1 VLVPRGVNYE
11 HEGALRL
18 AVVEHTTATYL
29 SVLGLRPS
37 LGRWFTAAEDT
48 RGAAVVVND
57 LGGTVQGEGRT
68 TKAAD
73 AVHATKAGGKGW
85 RVVVKGEYLALA
97 AGGRGKVKR
106 DYEAEFVLPNL
117 DAALSIIKNKLL
129 DSALRKKYPDFVAAR
144 TNKIVDARPLSPET
158 PASRN
163 LQYMNRAQLEAHVQ
177 EIRAPISIQDYP
189 DVTDL
194 RDAVIDYTQTPKGF
208 AEREALRQKDRAED
222 RELRALNP
230 EIELNTGA

>member
-1 VLVPRGVNYE
+1 MTPLSTLAAAAAAAAPLIVDPLLAELNGDLPPLAPGETAPVP
-11 HEGALRL
+11 A
-18 AVVEHTTATYL
+18 
-29 SVLGLRPS
+29 PS
-37 LGRWFTAAEDT
+37 RDEQL
-48 RGAAVVVND
+48 
-57 LGGTVQGEGRT
+57 TVARAPIPSQ

-97 AGGRGKVKR
+97 VDGRGKVKR